1 MTMRAITLY
10 KAVHHTSANTGL
22 VDSSKGHGRQ
32 EPCMGMLEI

>member
-10 KAVHHTSANTGL
+10 TPYERQHGVI